1 MVHELDVLR
10 GLQSGA
16 VTNETPVSAIAQPIG
31 GLIYPKARVEELFRI
46 FETDQVAIVVDA
58 EKIVGVI
65 GKIDVI
71 DYMGKRGR

>member
-1 MVHELDVLR
+1 
-10 GLQSGA
+10 
-16 VTNETPVSAIAQPIG
+16 
-31 GLIYPKARVEELFRI
+31 VEELFRI

>member
-1 MVHELDVLR
+1 MANTSPVHDV
-10 GLQSGA
+10 
-16 VTNETPVSAIAQPIG
+16 AQPIG
-31 GLIYPKARVEELFRI
+31 GLIYPKARVEELVRI

-71 DYMGKRGR
+71 DYMGRRGK